1 MNLHTFKKG
10 GIHPP
15 EFKITARREIKEVAL
30 PREVVITLAQ
40 HIGAP
45 AVCAMAKGD
54 RVCRG
59 QEVAQAGGF
68 VSAPV
73 HSPITGTITAI
84 GQSRNAYGQLV
95 ATVTIAAD
103 DADHDADLKAIA
115 GATPVRTP
123 EQAMAM
129 EPKEITDIVAQAG
142 IVGLGGA
149 TFPTKVKLSPPPGSK
164 ADIVIINAVEC
175 EPFLTND
182 HALMLAHPDEILEG
196 VKLLMHA
203 AGVERAVIGI
213 EANKP
218 DAIALLGS
226 KAKNFSGIEVMPLIV
241 KYPQGGEKQLIKAV
255 TGREVPSGALP
266 IATGAIVQNVATA
279 YAVYEA
285 VIWGKPLMERII
297 TVTGPSLSNPGNYL
311 VPVGYPLAK
320 LVELAGGVPAD
331 TGKILLGGPM
341 MGRAITNIDTP
352 TIKGISGVL
361 MLPQSMSERA
371 QSEPCIRC
379 AACVGVCPMGLQP
392 YLIST
397 HSRLGNWDDA
407 EKLGVMNCIECGC
420 CSYTCPSSRP
430 ILDYI
435 RLGKM
440 TVGGIIRARQQKQS

>member
-1 MNLHTFKKG
+1 MHTFKKG

-15 EFKITARREIKEVAL
+15 EYKITAGTGIKPVEL

-45 AVCAMAKGD
+45 AVCALSKGD
-54 RVCRG
+54 RVARG

-68 VSAPV
+68 VSAAV

-84 GQSRNAYGQLV
+84 GQTRNAYGQLV

-103 DADHDADLKAIA
+103 EADHEADLKAIA
-115 GATPVRTP
+115 EAKPLRTP
-123 EQAMAM
+123 LEVSALGA
-129 EPKEITDIVAQAG
+129 KEIVDIVAQAG

-149 TFPTKVKLSPPPGSK
+149 TFPTRVKLSPPPGSK

-182 HALMLAHPDEILEG
+182 HALMMAHPDEIIQG
-196 VKLLMHA
+196 VKLLMRA
-203 AGVERAVIGI
+203 AGVDRAVIGI

-218 DAIALLGS
+218 DAIALLS
-226 KAKNFSGIEVMPLIV
+226 EKAAAVEGIEVMPLKV

-285 VIWGKPLMERII
+285 VVWGKPLIERVI
-297 TVTGPSLSNPGNYL
+297 TVTGPSVTAAGNYL
-311 VPVGYPLAK
+311 VPLGYPVAK
-320 LVELAGGVPAD
+320 LIELAGGVPSD

-361 MLPQSMSERA
+361 MLPESMSERHA
-371 QSEPCIRC
+371 PEPCIRC
-379 AACVGVCPMGLQP
+379 AGCVSACPMGLRP

-397 HSRLGNWDDA
+397 LSRLGQWEQVEA
-407 EKLGVMNCIECGC
+407 EGVMNCIECGC

-430 ILDYI
+430 LLDYI

-440 TVGGIIRARQQKQS
+440 TVGGIIRSRQQK